1 MTPRTTR
8 RRPSPPTLLLAL
20 LLLPIALAADPAAAS
35 AQEGASTGG
44 PGGFLPPES
53 APWVAD
59 SLVRVTDH
67 PEEGRL
73 EVVVGPVA
81 LEPNLPHYRV
91 PVQVMRW
98 PHDGSLKG
106 YSWAMVDADGD
117 TLPTGTLH
125 HLGIIDPGRRHLFSP
140 IAQRLVSAGDETE
153 EQRLPSL
160 LGVPM
165 TADAPLLV
173 IGMFANPTDRR
184 VDEASLRIQLHYERA
199 GEGLLPRFSVRPFYM
214 DVMGP
219 VGPKSFSVPPGR
231 TVKSWEG
238 SPAVNARILG
248 IGGHGHD
255 FARRLT
261 LLDATSGDTVWS
273 AVPEA
278 REDGHVVDVPE
289 ETFVWTAGRAIRAD
303 RAYRAEIVYENPTD
317 GPAPH
322 GGMGVVAGVVW
333 VPDEDAWPAMDRENA
348 AYRADLWNTVTAPIR
363 AARRPG
369 GHGHGPLHGTPPG
382 EVADTVEWKARLADD
397 GDPWPEE
404 ISGDEGSE
412 PDGT

>member
-1 MTPRTTR
+1 MTPRSAARLPFRTPLLVTV
-8 RRPSPPTLLLAL
+8 LLAVL
-20 LLLPIALAADPAAAS
+20 LAAPGAAP
-35 AQEGASTGG
+35 AQESAAGG
-44 PGGFLPPES
+44 PGSFLPPES
-53 APWVAD
+53 ARWVSD
-59 SLVRVTDH
+59 TLVRVTDH
-67 PEEGRL
+67 PAEGRL
-73 EVVVGPVA
+73 EVVVGPVD
-81 LEPNLPHYRV
+81 LEPNLPHLRV
-91 PVQVMRW
+91 PVQVVRW
-98 PHDGSLKG
+98 PHDGSLQG
-106 YSWAMVDADGD
+106 YSWAMVDASGD
-117 TLPTGTLH
+117 MLPAGTLH

-165 TADAPLLV
+165 TEGAPLLV

-184 VDEASLRIQLHYERA
+184 IEGARLRIRVHYARS

-238 SPAVNARILG
+238 RPAVDARILG

-261 LLDATSGDTVWS
+261 LLDVTAGDTVWS
-273 AVPEA
+273 VVPEA
-278 REDGHVVDVPE
+278 REDGHVLDVPE
-289 ETFVWTAGRAIRAD
+289 KSFVWTAGRKIHAD
-303 RAYRAEIVYENPTD
+303 RTYRAEIVYENPTD

-322 GGMGVVAGVVW
+322 GGMGVVAGVVRA
-333 VPDEDAWPAMDRENA
+333 DEDDWPPVDRENA

-382 EVADTVEWKARLADD
+382 EVADTLEWKARLADD

-404 ISGDEGSE
+404 IFGDEA
-412 PDGT
+412 PDAGGT